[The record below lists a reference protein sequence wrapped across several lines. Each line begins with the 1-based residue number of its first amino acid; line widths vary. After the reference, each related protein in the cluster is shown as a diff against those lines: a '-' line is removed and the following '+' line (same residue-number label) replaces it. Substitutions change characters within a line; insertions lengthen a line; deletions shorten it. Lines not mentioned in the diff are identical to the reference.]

1 MSGGV
6 NGIVLSWGQILSSTK
21 PAYCACPLLLVIG
34 RILPL
39 CNTLQGLCRN
49 ILSFCSVLDVE
60 MRVIEYYLKRLLLD
74 KCIYFFFFFWKSA
87 NHV

>member
-1 MSGGV
+1 MSGRV

-21 PAYCACPLLLVIG
+21 PAYCTCPLLLVIG

-49 ILSFCSVLDVE
+49 ISLFCSVLDVE
-60 MRVIEYYLKRLLLD
+60 MRVIEYYLKQHLPSVSTL
-74 KCIYFFFFFWKSA
+74 FFF
-87 NHV
+87 